1 MIICS
6 KCNKE
11 LQDDAQFCDNCG
23 TAVAK
28 TEVNTEL
35 AAAVKTEESTE
46 TPVSVKTK
54 VNAGTDSPAKKKSFL
69 VPALIG
75 AGALVLL
82 VLLGVFF
89 VGNLGGTSSKKK
101 VVPRGLYIKDK
112 ELHVSDFSKKGV
124 TELTSNFVNSEDGFD
139 VMDYVG
145 YDMSSAVHFSKNGN
159 ILFYPEKINGSGYTL
174 YCKDISKPKKE
185 PIKIDSGV
193 STGYKFYVSDDNNIV
208 TYVKNDSIYQ
218 YNMNKKDKVK
228 IDSGLRNPGSF
239 YVEDN
244 GKKIFYVK
252 ENGTLYF
259 KKAGKDKEKID
270 SNIDR
275 VITADYKN
283 NKVVGVI
290 YLKDDKLY
298 KKEEG
303 KEKEKIASDVTDI
316 ISEFKGGEFYYTKEE
331 KGGSG
336 VLMDYVE
343 DDMKEQDADIEDPGD
358 EPKYPSLL
366 DYGSVAAYQ
375 KAVDEYNEAYDEYLK
390 AEDKYEAKRD
400 RDTLRQELKEE
411 EISNSGKTLYYY
423 DGKKENKVSDNFGT
437 LESRTYKK
445 PILVFSVSESKEREK
460 VKLSKIESIYDV
472 YDELGYD
479 YLSTS
484 SGKMAIAIGD
494 KVSDIEGENI
504 KTATISRE
512 GNHLYFVTN
521 IKKNKNY
528 GDLYEVKVKNG
539 KLEKAK
545 LYDEDVCY
553 EMIGV
558 SGDSQVL
565 YFKDYKN
572 SEGTLYINKK
582 EVDEDVYSYVMIG
595 NYSSKE
601 IFYYVD
607 YNSDKDKGSLR
618 VYNGKKAKTIAEDV
632 NDFEVFD
639 DGSVMYLYDYSINK
653 NKGDL
658 NYYKNGKNKKIDE
671 DVTAIF
677 DYLDYSLAN

>member
-1 MIICS
+1 MNICS
-6 KCNKE
+6 KCKKE
-11 LQDDAQFCDNCG
+11 LQDGIQVCDNCG
-23 TAVAK
+23 TLLVGDEK
-28 TEVNTEL
+28 
-35 AAAVKTEESTE
+35 
-46 TPVSVKTK
+46 
-54 VNAGTDSPAKKKSFL
+54 DSGSEQTVKKKSLL
-69 VPALIG
+69 VPVLIG
-75 AGALVLL
+75 AGTLVLL
-82 VLLGVFF
+82 IVIGAFFIIKSGVSEKKETEWTIKKELYVKDEELFVSDMPGKKGMRLTSELLKGKDGDMKEWYSTDYNKISYSIDITDDNKRVFF
-89 VGNLGGTSSKKK
+89 
-101 VVPRGLYIKDK
+101 PDK
-112 ELHVSDFSKKGV
+112 F
-124 TELTSNFVNSEDGFD
+124 DGK
-139 VMDYVG
+139 
-145 YDMSSAVHFSKNGN
+145 S
-159 ILFYPEKINGSGYTL
+159 YTL
-174 YCKDISKPKKE
+174 YYNDTGKSSKE
-185 PIKIDSGV
+185 
-193 STGYKFYVSDDNNIV
+193 
-208 TYVKNDSIYQ
+208 
-218 YNMNKKDKVK
+218 KVK
-228 IDSGLRNPGSF
+228 IDSDLS
-239 YVEDN
+239 EDS
-244 GKKIFYVK
+244 
-252 ENGTLYF
+252 LYF
-259 KKAGKDKEKID
+259 VSSDGNIVTYFKEDDSELYQYNISKNEKTKIDSDLGSGLFSIYLESEGNEVYYIKEGGDLYLKKAGKDKEKID
-270 SNIDR
+270 DDVEEILASNLVYDKDE
-275 VITADYKN
+275 TS
-283 NKVVGVI
+283 GVF
-290 YLKDDKLY
+290 YLKEGNVY
-298 KKEEG
+298 KKEDG
-303 KEKEKIASDVTDI
+303 KEKEKLVSDVDNVARTYLKQN
-316 ISEFKGGEFYYTKEE
+316 SFYYTKEKE
-331 KGGSG
+331 GSA
-336 VLMDYVE
+336 VLLMDYVE

-411 EISNSGKTLYYY
+411 EISNRGKTLYYY

-445 PILVFSVSESKEREK
+445 PILVFSVSESKERKK

-484 SGKMAIAIGD
+484 SGKIAIAIGD

-582 EVDEDVYSYVMIG
+582 EVDEDVYSYGMLG

-601 IFYYVD
+601 IFYYMD

-658 NYYKNGKNKKIDE
+658 NYYKNGKNKQVDE

-677 DYLDYSLAN
+677 HYMDYSPE